1 MKALIIVSLL
11 GVVAMMAEVLR
22 FKKILLPMVVLGLL
36 GALATLT
43 GEWNTGIRHFND
55 MVYFDNY
62 ALGFSSLLIV
72 ITLLWLFMGF
82 PYFTQGEN
90 RGEHAALI
98 LFVLSGAIC
107 MVSFS
112 DLTMFF
118 IGLEILSVSLYVLAA
133 SNKLEL
139 RSNEAGLKYFLMG
152 AFATGFLLF
161 GIALVYGATGS
172 FNLVEIRDQLSSQG
186 DHPLFLQVGVLLI
199 MIGLLFK
206 VSAAP
211 FHFWAPDV
219 YEGAPTLVTAFMATV
234 VKTAAF
240 AAFYRLFSTCFS
252 SMSGSWLNI
261 MTVVSAL
268 TMLTGNILAVYQTS
282 LKRMLAYS
290 SIAHAGYML
299 MAIVSMNE
307 NSAGAVLFY
316 STAYSIAS
324 LGVFAVL
331 QSASQNTGNESIA
344 GLSGMGKRAPFTA
357 ALLIFLMLSLAG
369 IPPLAGFIAKYFV
382 FLGALEAGWNAL
394 VLTAI
399 VASLVGVFYY
409 FRVIYAVCMGTGEQ
423 AADENVV
430 GGNNFLL
437 LLLAGILSLLLGLL
451 PNWLLFVLL

>member
-82 PYFTQGEN
+82 PYFKQGES

-172 FNLVEIRDQLSSQG
+172 FNLVEIRDQLTSQSA
-186 DHPLFLQVGVLLI
+186 HPMFLQAGVLLI
-199 MIGLLFK
+199 MVGLLFK

-252 SMSGSWLNI
+252 SMTGSWLTI
-261 MTVVSAL
+261 MTIVSGL
-268 TMLTGNILAVYQTS
+268 TMLTGNVLAVYQTS

-299 MAIVSMNE
+299 MAIVSLNE
-307 NSAGAVLFY
+307 NSMGAVFFY

-324 LGVFAVL
+324 LGVFSVL
-331 QSASQNTGNESIA
+331 NALSQKTGNESIA
-344 GLSGMGKRAPFTA
+344 SIAGLGKKDPFA
-357 ALLIFLMLSLAG
+357 AVLLILVMLSLSG
-369 IPPLAGFIAKYFV
+369 IPPLSGFIAKYYV
-382 FLGALEAGWNAL
+382 FLGAMKAGFTVL

-399 VASLVGVFYY
+399 LASLVGVFYY
-409 FRVIYAVCMGTGEQ
+409 FRVIYAVCTEKTEGDTG
-423 AADENVV
+423 NVVV
-430 GGNNFLL
+430 GGYNFYL
-437 LLLAGILSLLLGLL
+437 LLLAGVFSLILGLL
-451 PNWLLFVLL
+451 PDWILSLM